1 MVSASL
7 EQIYAWTGV
16 RVDCFVNILR
26 PESALMSNDENI
38 EDREEW
44 KPVQDLGTR
53 AEVVESEL
61 NEAMV
66 KKDVGDGA
74 YLVSF
79 CARIGLFADGRLI
92 FLQPSVDIELR
103 YYGEEIDMGV
113 FAPEEMLSIVG
124 AEQLIEDFVAFWK

>member
-1 MVSASL
+1 MFGIYLANRAPFGSDLSSLVAPTLNLLPLCVQQPLERSIKDIAKDVQSDISRIGSKEMVSASL

-53 AEVVESEL
+53 AEVVESES

-66 KKDVGDGA
+66 
-74 YLVSF
+74 
-79 CARIGLFADGRLI
+79 
-92 FLQPSVDIELR
+92 
-103 YYGEEIDMGV
+103 
-113 FAPEEMLSIVG
+113 
-124 AEQLIEDFVAFWK
+124 IEDFVAFWK